1 MNVST
6 DSHAF
11 GPSWR
16 TLAGI
21 AVFLELIA
29 LFILLDARGLPEP
42 NAVGVGPAVA
52 MYVVAFIVAV
62 LGLAHGVSAWVR
74 RVREVEEGFTPREAS
89 PATNH
94 AALAWILGGLGALG
108 ASVAVGGGFILGATA
123 LFVGTARAFGQPV
136 ATKSV
141 LIGLLIT
148 TLVFLFFARALSLT
162 LPAGPL
168 EALLLA

>member
-1 MNVST
+1 MKT
-6 DSHAF
+6 DSHLS
-11 GPSWR
+11 GPGWR

-21 AVFLELIA
+21 AISLELIA
-29 LFILLDARGLPEP
+29 MAIVLDALRLPEP
-42 NAVGVGPAVA
+42 NAVGVGPAAA

-62 LGLAHGVSAWVR
+62 LGIAHGFSAWAR
-74 RVREVEEGFTPREAS
+74 RVREVHEGATPAEAA
-89 PATNH
+89 PAVNN
-94 AALAWILGGLGALG
+94 AAIAWILGGLGALG
-108 ASVAVGGGFILGATA
+108 ACVYFGGGFILGATA

-136 ATKSV
+136 AAKSI
-141 LIGLLIT
+141 LMGLLIT